1 MSSLQTQ
8 LDAEVILEN
17 MPFNITNG
25 LRMIKVFIALCGKK
39 PCRRKRLSETF
50 HKPRRERK
58 MHQHILSTDI
68 GKSTG

>member
-25 LRMIKVFIALCGKK
+25 LRMIKVFIDLCGKK
-39 PCRRKRLSETF
+39 IMCVDWEGHFLLLPYWEVVGLWLNLVNKTSRR
-50 HKPRRERK
+50 
-58 MHQHILSTDI
+58 QY
-68 GKSTG
+68 